1 MSSSGPPGLSCMTT
15 TTKPRKLFVN
25 LPIQNL
31 KRSVDFFTRLGFT
44 FNPQFTDEH
53 ATCMIVGED
62 AYFMLLEEARF
73 KDFTKKQLCDTRT
86 TTEGIFAVSLESR
99 EEVDRLV
106 KIAVESGGSQAL
118 PPMDHGFM
126 YGWSFH
132 DPDGHHWEVFY
143 MDPAHVQQ

>member
-1 MSSSGPPGLSCMTT
+1 MSSSGARGLSCMTT
-15 TTKPRKLFVN
+15 TAKTRKLFVN

-31 KRSVDFFTRLGFT
+31 KRSVEFFGKLGFA

-53 ATCMIVGED
+53 STCMLVGED
-62 AYFMLLEEARF
+62 AYVMLLEEARF
-73 KDFTKKQLCDTRT
+73 KDFTRKQLCDTRT
-86 TTEGIFAVSLESR
+86 ATEGIFAVSLDSR

-106 KIAVESGGSQAL
+106 KIAVESGGSPAL

-132 DPDGHHWEVFY
+132 DPDGHHWEVFH
-143 MDPAHVQQ
+143 MNPEHVQQ